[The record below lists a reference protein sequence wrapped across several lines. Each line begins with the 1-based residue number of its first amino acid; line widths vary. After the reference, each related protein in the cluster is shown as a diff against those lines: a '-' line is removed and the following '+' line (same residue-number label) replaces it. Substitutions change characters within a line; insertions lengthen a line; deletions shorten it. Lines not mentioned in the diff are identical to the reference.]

1 MVNLNVEL
9 GDDVHRKLKMIAVEE
24 GKNLAVVLE
33 EIITKEY
40 KARK

>member
-9 GDDVHRKLKMIAVEE
+9 DDDIHKKLKMMSVAA

-40 KARK
+40 ESRK